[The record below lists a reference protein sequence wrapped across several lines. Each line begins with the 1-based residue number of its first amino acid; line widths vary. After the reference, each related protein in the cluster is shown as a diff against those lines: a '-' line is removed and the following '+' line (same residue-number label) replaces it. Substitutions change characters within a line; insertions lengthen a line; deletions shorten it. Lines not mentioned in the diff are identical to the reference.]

1 MSSVRI
7 SDLDA
12 ILKEF
17 YLGPIIE
24 SLNNQLE
31 MVQMFTKSTLD
42 WQGRQVV
49 IPVHVSRNTGTGY
62 RAELG
67 QLPTAGAQG
76 YVNLNV
82 TAKFLYGRFS
92 LTGPAIS
99 TAKTTANSFATYV
112 LSEMD
117 GLVTDTKLKANQAMF
132 TGGGCVGFLHETH
145 AAQTIGGGAT
155 ATADVEYSFTGNK
168 EIISE
173 LLAMQS
179 TAGTRATPATH
190 AAKLNID
197 LIRLDTY
204 TSVVALSGAPPTA
217 AQAVVCDASGDA
229 AHLTIRVLGV
239 PTDSYQLQT
248 TGNFATMVKV
258 KGWGEM
264 LLAGANTF
272 TPYDALGVGDATAG
286 LVKQRVDSENDGI
299 YSNLGNITHFGV
311 DRSQTANAS
320 LRSTVQAISVGARLH
335 ANQALN
341 FGRMQSI
348 LDEIMVLGGDDPD
361 CIYVHPGIRQKYADL
376 LVFNAPGSIKKGAI
390 GDVGTG
396 DPGFS
401 GYAFNGIPL
410 KMSRHCGKGLM
421 IFLKTKTWTIAE
433 LQSFGMADLDG
444 NVLSRLSNQ
453 DAYEGFVRWY
463 YNLVCKEPNRNA
475 ILCGIAFPA

>member
-1 MSSVRI
+1 MAVRI
-7 SDLDA
+7 QDLDA

-31 MVQMFTKSTLD
+31 MVQLFTKATLD

-49 IPVHVSRNTGTGY
+49 IPVHVTRNDGTGY
-62 RAELG
+62 RPELG
-67 QLPTAGAQG
+67 TLPQAGSQG
-76 YVNLNV
+76 YVNLNI

-92 LTGPAIS
+92 LTGPAIA

-112 LSEMD
+112 QSEMD
-117 GLVTDTKLKANQAMF
+117 GLVTDTKIKANQAMW
-132 TGGGCVGFLHETH
+132 TGGGCVGFLHETD
-145 AAQTIGGGAT
+145 AAPRNLAAGDRTYA
-155 ATADVEYSFTGNK
+155 FTGNK
-168 EIISE
+168 DVVST
-173 LLAMQS
+173 LLGLQS
-179 TAGTRATPATH
+179 VDPARAATH
-190 AAKLNID
+190 VGKLQID
-197 LIRLDTY
+197 LIRLDNY
-204 TSVVALSGAPPTA
+204 TSVITA
-217 AQAVVCDASGDA
+217 AGGANDAVVCDASGTA
-229 AHLTIRVLGV
+229 AQLTIRALGAD
-239 PTDSYQLQT
+239 TYQLQT

-258 KGWGEM
+258 VGWGEM
-264 LLAGANTF
+264 LVAGPNTF
-272 TPYDALGVGDATAG
+272 TKFDTIGGANGAG
-286 LVKQRVDSENDGI
+286 LVAQRVSSEQAGV
-299 YSNLGNITHFGV
+299 YANLGEISHFGV
-311 DRSQTANAS
+311 NRSVTANAP
-320 LRSTVQAISVGARLH
+320 LRSTVQAISVGAH
-335 ANQALN
+335 AHGNQALN

-376 LVFNAPGSIKKGAI
+376 LVFNQPGSIKKAAT
-390 GDVGTG
+390 GDTGTG

-421 IFLKTKTWTIAE
+421 VFMKTSTWTIAE

-444 NVLSRLSNQ
+444 NVLSRLTDQ

-475 ILCGIAFPA
+475 ILCGIDFPV

>member
-1 MSSVRI
+1 MSVQI

-49 IPVHVSRNTGTGY
+49 IPVHVSRNDGTGY

-67 QLPTAGAQG
+67 QLPTAGKQG
-76 YVNLNV
+76 YVNLNIK
-82 TAKFLYGRFS
+82 AKYLYGRFS
-92 LTGPAIS
+92 LTGPAIA

-112 LSEMD
+112 QSEMD
-117 GLVTDTKLKANQAMF
+117 GVVTDTKLKANQAMF
-132 TGGGCVGFLHETH
+132 TGGGCVGFLHETNT
-145 AAQTIGGGAT
+145 AQVIPALGTST
-155 ATADVEYSFTGNK
+155 PDVTYAFTGNK
-168 EIISE
+168 DVVADLIN
-173 LLAMQS
+173 MQS
-179 TAGTRATPATH
+179 TPGTIAATH
-190 AAKLNID
+190 IPKLSID

-204 TSVVALSGAPPTA
+204 ASVVTLSGAPPGPN
-217 AQAVVCDASGDA
+217 QAVVCDATGA
-229 AHLTIRVLGV
+229 ANELNIRVLGV
-239 PTDSYQLQT
+239 PTDEYHLQT
-248 TGNFATMVKV
+248 TGNYATMVKV
-258 KGWGEM
+258 TGWGEQ
-264 LLAGANTF
+264 LVGGAETF
-272 TPYDALGVGDATAG
+272 TPYNTIAAGTTNG
-286 LVKQRVDSENDGI
+286 LVAQRVTSEQAGI
-299 YSNLGNITHFGV
+299 YSNLGDIDHFTVNRG
-311 DRSQTANAS
+311 SAANAS
-320 LRSTVQAISVGARLH
+320 LRSTVQAISVGAH
-335 ANQALN
+335 AHGNQALN

-376 LVFNAPGSIKKGAI
+376 LVYTSPGAI
-390 GDVGTG
+390 QKDAQGRPGTG

-421 IFLKTKTWTIAE
+421 VFLKTKTWTIAE

-444 NVLSRLSNQ
+444 SVLSRITNQ
-453 DAYEGFVRWY
+453 DAFEGFVRWY

-475 ILCGIAFPA
+475 ILCGIDFPA

>member
-1 MSSVRI
+1 MSVQI
-7 SDLDA
+7 QDLDA

-49 IPVHVSRNTGTGY
+49 IPVHVSRNDGTGY

-67 QLPTAGAQG
+67 SLPTAGKQG

-82 TAKFLYGRFS
+82 KAKYLYGRFS
-92 LTGPAIS
+92 LTGPAIA

-112 LSEMD
+112 QSEMD

-132 TGGGCVGFLHETH
+132 TGGGCVGFLHETS
-145 AAQTIGGGAT
+145 AAIGPGTTGW
-155 ATADVEYSFTGNK
+155 VPYNFTGNK
-168 EIISE
+168 EIVTE
-173 LLAMQS
+173 LINMQS
-179 TAGTRATPATH
+179 TAGTIAGTH
-190 AAKLNID
+190 IPVLSID

-204 TSVVALSGAPPTA
+204 ALVNANPGAA
-217 AQAVVCDASGDA
+217 DAVVCDADGTSAQLRIRTLGAGA
-229 AHLTIRVLGV
+229 A
-239 PTDSYQLQT
+239 YQLAT
-248 TGNFATMVKV
+248 TGNYATMVKV
-258 KGWGEM
+258 TGWGDM
-264 LLAGANTF
+264 LIAGLNTF
-272 TPYDALGVGDATAG
+272 TAYDTLNPGTTNG

-299 YSNLGNITHFGV
+299 YGNLGNVSHFGV
-311 DRSQTANAS
+311 DRSNAANAS
-320 LRSTVQAISVGARLH
+320 LRSTVQAIATGPAGL

-376 LVFNAPGSIKKGAI
+376 LVFNNPGAIQKGAT
-390 GDVGTG
+390 DRPATG

-421 IFLKTKTWTIAE
+421 VFLKTKTWTIAE

-453 DAYEGFVRWY
+453 DAWEGFVRWY
-463 YNLVCKEPNRNA
+463 YNLVCKQPNRNA
-475 ILCGIAFPA
+475 ILTGIAFPA

>member
-1 MSSVRI
+1 MSVRI
-7 SDLDA
+7 QDLDA

-49 IPVHVSRNTGTGY
+49 IPVHVARNTGTGY

-112 LSEMD
+112 QSEMD

-132 TGGGCVGFLHETH
+132 TGGGCVGFLHETS
-145 AAQTIGGGAT
+145 AAVGPGTTGWVQ
-155 ATADVEYSFTGNK
+155 YSFTGNK
-168 EIISE
+168 EIVTE
-173 LLAMQS
+173 LINMQTS
-179 TAGTRATPATH
+179 AGVIAATH
-190 AAKLNID
+190 IPVLSVD
-197 LIRLDTY
+197 LVRLDTY
-204 TSVVALSGAPPTA
+204 QLVNANPGAA
-217 AQAVVCDASGDA
+217 DAVVCDADGTA
-229 AHLTIRVLGV
+229 AQLRIRTLGAGAA
-239 PTDSYQLQT
+239 YQLAT
-248 TGNFATMVKV
+248 TGNYATMVKV
-258 KGWGEM
+258 TGWGDM
-264 LLAGANTF
+264 LIAGLNTF
-272 TPYDALGVGDATAG
+272 TAYDTLGAGTNG

-299 YSNLGNITHFGV
+299 YGNLGNVSHFGV
-311 DRSQTANAS
+311 DRSQAANAS
-320 LRSTVQAISVGARLH
+320 LRSTVQAISVGAH
-335 ANQALN
+335 AHGNQALN

-348 LDEIMVLGGDDPD
+348 LDELMVLGGDDPD

-421 IFLKTKTWTIAE
+421 VFLKTKTWTIAE

>member
-1 MSSVRI
+1 MSVSI

-49 IPVHVSRNTGTGY
+49 IPVHVSRNDGTGY

-67 QLPTAGAQG
+67 SLPTAGKQG

-82 TAKFLYGRFS
+82 KAKYLYGRFS
-92 LTGPAIS
+92 LTGPAIA

-112 LSEMD
+112 QSEMD

-132 TGGGCVGFLHETH
+132 TGGGCVGFLHETN
-145 AAQTIGGGAT
+145 AAQTIAGGAT
-155 ATADVEYSFTGNK
+155 ATANVTYSFTGNK
-168 EIISE
+168 DVVAE
-173 LLAMQS
+173 LIGMQS
-179 TAGTRATPATH
+179 TAGTVAGTH
-190 AAKLNID
+190 LPKLSID

-204 TSVVALSGAPPTA
+204 ASVVALSGVPGPGPN
-217 AQAVVCDASGDA
+217 QAVVCDATGNA
-229 AHLTIRVLGV
+229 NQLNIRVLGV
-239 PTDSYQLQT
+239 PTDSYHLQT
-248 TGNFATMVKV
+248 TGNYATMVKV
-258 KGWGEM
+258 TGWGDQ
-264 LLAGANTF
+264 LVGGAETF
-272 TPYDALGVGDATAG
+272 TPYNTIGGAG
-286 LVKQRVDSENDGI
+286 TNNGFVQQRVQSENSGI
-299 YSNLGNITHFGV
+299 YANLGDISHFNV
-311 DRSQTANAS
+311 DRGNAANAS
-320 LRSTVQAISVGARLH
+320 LRSTVQAISTGGHAH
-335 ANQALN
+335 ANQPLN

-361 CIYVHPGIRQKYADL
+361 CIYVHPGLRQKYADL
-376 LVFNAPGSIKKGAI
+376 LVYTQPGAI
-390 GDVGTG
+390 QKDAQGRPGTG

-421 IFLKTKTWTIAE
+421 VFLKTKTWTIAE

-444 NVLSRLSNQ
+444 NVLSRITNQ
-453 DAYEGFVRWY
+453 DAWEGFVRWY

-475 ILCGIAFPA
+475 ILCGIDFPA

>member
-1 MSSVRI
+1 MAVSI

-31 MVQMFTKSTLD
+31 MVQLFTKATLD

-49 IPVHVSRNTGTGY
+49 IPVHVSRNDGTGY

-67 QLPTAGAQG
+67 TLPTAGKQG

-82 TAKFLYGRFS
+82 TARFLYGRFS

-112 LSEMD
+112 QSEMD

-132 TGGGCVGFLHETH
+132 TGGGCVGFIHERTAGAV
-145 AAQTIGGGAT
+145 AAGA
-155 ATADVEYSFTGNK
+155 AVPYSFTGNK
-168 EIISE
+168 DVLTE
-173 LLAMQS
+173 LQAMQ
-179 TAGTRATPATH
+179 AVPLARAATH
-190 AAKLNID
+190 SAKLQID
-197 LIRLDTY
+197 IIRLDTY
-204 TSVVALSGAPPTA
+204 ASVVLPALPADPFVAGNAVTLDATVGAA
-217 AQAVVCDASGDA
+217 NVVSIESFGACTYDTSNIAGTYASM
-229 AHLTIRVLGV
+229 IRVV
-239 PTDSYQLQT
+239 
-248 TGNFATMVKV
+248 
-258 KGWGEM
+258 GWGEENN
-264 LLAGANTF
+264 AGGTF
-272 TPYDALGVGDATAG
+272 LPYDVLTPGLTDG
-286 LVKQRVDSENDGI
+286 LVKQRVDSENNGV
-299 YSNLGNITHFGV
+299 YGNMGLQSHFTVNRNLV
-311 DRSQTANAS
+311 ANAS
-320 LRSTVQAISVGARLH
+320 LRSTVQAISVAGNGAVH

-361 CIYVHPGIRQKYADL
+361 CIYVHPGMRQKYADL
-376 LVFNAPGSIKKGAI
+376 LVFNAPGSIKKAAT
-390 GDVGTG
+390 GDTGTG

-401 GYAFNGIPL
+401 GYAFNGIPV

-421 IFLKTKTWTIAE
+421 VFLKTKTWTIAE

-475 ILCGIAFPA
+475 ILCGIDFPA

>member
-1 MSSVRI
+1 MSVRI
-7 SDLDA
+7 QDLDA

-112 LSEMD
+112 QSEMD

-145 AAQTIGGGAT
+145 ATVGPGT
-155 ATADVEYSFTGNK
+155 TADVTYSFTGNK
-168 EIISE
+168 EIVSE

-179 TAGTRATPATH
+179 TAGTRAAPATH
-190 AAKLNID
+190 EAKLSID

-204 TSVVALSGAPPTA
+204 ALVNANPGAA
-217 AQAVVCDASGDA
+217 DAVVCDASGTA
-229 AHLTIRVLGV
+229 AQLNIRTLGAGAQY
-239 PTDSYQLQT
+239 TLAT

-258 KGWGEM
+258 TGWGEM
-264 LLAGANTF
+264 LIAGPNTF
-272 TPYDALGVGDATAG
+272 TAYDALGVGDASAG

-299 YSNLGNITHFGV
+299 YGNLGNVSHFGV

-320 LRSTVQAISVGARLH
+320 LRSTVQAISVGAH
-335 ANQALN
+335 AHGNQALN

-376 LVFNAPGSIKKGAI
+376 LVFNQPGSIKKAAT
-390 GDVGTG
+390 GDTGTG

>member
-1 MSSVRI
+1 MSVQI

-49 IPVHVSRNTGTGY
+49 IPVHVSRNDGTGY

-67 QLPTAGAQG
+67 SLPTAGKQG

-82 TAKFLYGRFS
+82 KAKYLYGRFS
-92 LTGPAIS
+92 LTGPAIA

-112 LSEMD
+112 QSEMD

-132 TGGGCVGFLHETH
+132 TGGGCVGFLHETD
-145 AAQTIGGGAT
+145 AARNLASGAR
-155 ATADVEYSFTGNK
+155 VYSFTGNK
-168 EIISE
+168 DVVTELIGMQTSAGII
-173 LLAMQS
+173 A
-179 TAGTRATPATH
+179 ATH
-190 AAKLNID
+190 VAKLTVD

-204 TSVVALSGAPPTA
+204 ASVVTAPGAADAVTIDATGAANQLNVRALGAG
-217 AQAVVCDASGDA
+217 ASFTLA
-229 AHLTIRVLGV
+229 
-239 PTDSYQLQT
+239 T
-248 TGNFATMVKV
+248 TGNYATMVKV
-258 KGWGEM
+258 TGWGDM
-264 LLAGANTF
+264 LIAGPNTF
-272 TPYDALGVGDATAG
+272 TAYNTLGAGTDG
-286 LVKQRVDSENDGI
+286 LVKQRVDSENSGV
-299 YSNLGNITHFGV
+299 YGNLGDISHFGV
-311 DRSQTANAS
+311 DRSVAANAS
-320 LRSTVQAISVGARLH
+320 LRSTVQAISTGAFAH

-348 LDEIMVLGGDDPD
+348 LDEIMVLGGDDPE
-361 CIYVHPGIRQKYADL
+361 CIYVHPGLRQKYSDL
-376 LVFNAPGSIKKGAI
+376 LVYNQPGAI
-390 GDVGTG
+390 QKDAQGRPGTG

-421 IFLKTKTWTIAE
+421 VFLKTKTWTIAE

-444 NVLSRLSNQ
+444 NVLSRITNQ
-453 DAYEGFVRWY
+453 DAWEGFVRWY

-475 ILCGIAFPA
+475 ILCGIDFPA

>member
-1 MSSVRI
+1 MAAVRI
-7 SDLDA
+7 EDLDA

-31 MVQMFTKSTLD
+31 MVQMFTKATLD

-49 IPVHVSRNTGTGY
+49 IPVHVSRNEGTGF

-67 QLPTAGAQG
+67 TLPEAGKQG

-82 TAKFLYGRFS
+82 KAKYLYGRFS
-92 LTGPAIS
+92 LTGPAIA

-112 LSEMD
+112 QSEMD

-132 TGGGCVGFLHETH
+132 TGAGCVGFLHETD
-145 AAQTIGGGAT
+145 AAPRNAGAGDDT
-155 ATADVEYSFTGNK
+155 YAFTGNK
-168 EIISE
+168 DVVAE
-173 LLAMQS
+173 LLALQQVDP
-179 TAGTRATPATH
+179 ARVGTH
-190 AAKLNID
+190 VGKLQID

-204 TSVVALSGAPPTA
+204 ASVITA
-217 AQAVVCDASGDA
+217 AGGANDAVVCDASGTSA
-229 AHLTIRVLGV
+229 ELVIRAVGAD
-239 PTDSYQLQT
+239 TYQLQT
-248 TGNFATMVKV
+248 TGNFATMVQV

-264 LLAGANTF
+264 LIAGPNTF
-272 TPYDALGVGDATAG
+272 TKFDVLTGVNGGG
-286 LVKQRVDSENDGI
+286 LVKQRVDNENDGI
-299 YSNLGNITHFGV
+299 YGNLGKVDHFAVNRGL
-311 DRSQTANAS
+311 TANAS
-320 LRSTVQAISVGARLH
+320 LRSTVQAIATGPVAGAGTP
-335 ANQALN
+335 NQALN

-361 CIYVHPGIRQKYADL
+361 CIYVHPGMRQKYADL
-376 LVFNAPGSIKKGAI
+376 LVFNQPGSIKKAAT
-390 GDVGTG
+390 GDTGTG

-421 IFLKTKTWTIAE
+421 IFLKTSTWTIAE

-475 ILCGIAFPA
+475 ILCGIAFPV